1 MNIII
6 TKEFMYKELRNLLK
20 LLFALPEL
28 ESIVIKEVVI
38 QSVNDEKSINRAV
51 DRSFYDIYS
60 DVDIHIKIKLSE
72 HEYKGNSSI
81 YADCMSRLGFANDIL
96 GMSHYCTEPRGEVIR
111 ICKTNGMRFDLI
123 ITATYVEDTP
133 LLPHIHISEN
143 CEKINNFWF
152 VAVQALGK
160 LMRKDYLI
168 STHLAHMLIQEGIVL
183 QMVMRD
189 KEKNTSIH
197 KFGYAEELDYLN
209 IFNNEEVYFKKTSDE
224 TYNYISKLIYSAV
237 KSYDRMVPLL
247 NASYKSRIGNY
258 LDIWSCYYQFHV

>member
-6 TKEFMYKELRNLLK
+6 TKEFMYQELRNLLK

-60 DVDIHIKIKLSE
+60 DVD
-72 HEYKGNSSI
+72 
-81 YADCMSRLGFANDIL
+81 
-96 GMSHYCTEPRGEVIR
+96 
-111 ICKTNGMRFDLI
+111 
-123 ITATYVEDTP
+123 
-133 LLPHIHISEN
+133 IHISEN

-209 IFNNEEVYFKKTSDE
+209 IFNNEDVYFKKTSDE

-237 KSYDRMVPLL
+237 KSYDRLVPLL
-247 NASYKSRIGNY
+247 NASYKSRIENY